1 MCAQIARAF
10 VQVGTLLYYN
20 LAPDEQLCLEL
31 RAGPGHRYLVVPQS
45 DMERKRLYSLSR
57 VTPRLI
63 MPVKNTIVFS
73 DDRAW
78 DPKVQRQDSR

>member
-10 VQVGTLLYYN
+10 VQVGTLLYYK

-31 RAGPGHRYLVVPQS
+31 RAGPGHRYLILPQS

-57 VTPRLI
+57 LTPRLI
-63 MPVKNTIVFS
+63 MPVEDTIVFS